1 MLLWRV
7 VRKKMSLIRNYAQSP
22 WPASSPPAR
31 FYPPFFFSVGGG
43 PAVFFNAALYW
54 FWRFIPYSA
63 RPAGQWHLRFV
74 SRCLQT
80 GPLGVFPGLPHRA
93 AAFVCKVYFCSTA
106 LTLPPPHPPGH
117 RKATAGA
124 SGSAGPCGVAFHD
137 GKRQFSPACTL
148 GYDRQRA
155 GKQRPFA
162 EAESQKPCFFL
173 YIPYY
178 ILPVVHKKRI
188 FCRFLLPRCIR
199 VVLAAVRGI
208 GIAGSKKTQRQTPL
222 CFLSFFVLQ
231 PKGVAPPPLCVAIP
245 IL

>member
-22 WPASSPPAR
+22 WPVSSPPAR

-43 PAVFFNAALYW
+43 PAVFFNTALYW

-137 GKRQFSPACTL
+137 GKSQFSPACPL

-155 GKQRPFA
+155 GKQRPFCRGGITKTVLFLVY
-162 EAESQKPCFFL
+162 SIL
-173 YIPYY
+173 YITSCTQKAHFLSFSSAALHPGCFGRRAR
-178 ILPVVHKKRI
+178 HWH
-188 FCRFLLPRCIR
+188 CRQQKNTAAF
-199 VVLAAVRGI
+199 AAV
-208 GIAGSKKTQRQTPL
+208 
-222 CFLSFFVLQ
+222 FFVFFVLQ

-245 IL
+245 I